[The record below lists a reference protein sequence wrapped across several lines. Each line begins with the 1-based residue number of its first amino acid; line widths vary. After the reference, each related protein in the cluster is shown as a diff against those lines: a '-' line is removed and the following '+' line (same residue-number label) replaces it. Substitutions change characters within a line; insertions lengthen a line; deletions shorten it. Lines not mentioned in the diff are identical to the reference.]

1 MIINPFPELEELLV
15 NGSHP
20 PTPRLLHLLEEMQI
34 GYKDLGDKIV
44 IDPSLEPFD
53 ETKIMLELADAL
65 SPSESVRF
73 EIYRDI
79 GSTNERVLANV
90 EYGQL
95 YICLAEHQTAGRG
108 RRGRRW
114 ISPFGHN
121 LYLSIGCYLQG
132 PLEAFGGLSLLVGMR
147 AVDVLR
153 ELGLSDVG
161 LKWPN
166 DLILDRGKLGGIL
179 IEFKSQEDHGVGVV
193 VGIGINLR
201 MNDHHASQIDQ
212 NWSATE
218 SYLNLSRNV
227 LAGRLSARLI
237 ETLREFDRHGFGNYL
252 SRWQDYNL
260 FAGQEVIVKRGSEH
274 FIGIDRGIDE
284 KGNLLLDTGGVMQ
297 RHNAGEVSLRPI
309 SDH

>member
-20 PTPRLLHLLEEMQI
+20 PSVRLLHVLEKMQI

-44 IDPSLEPFD
+44 IDPSLEPLD
-53 ETKIMLELADAL
+53 ERQVMSELADVL

-79 GSTNERVLANV
+79 GSTNEQVLANI

-95 YICLAEHQTAGRG
+95 YICLAEHQTAGKG

-114 ISPFGHN
+114 VSPFGHN

-132 PLEAFGGLSLLVGMR
+132 PLEALGGLSLLVGMR
-147 AVDVLR
+147 TVDVLR
-153 ELGLSDVG
+153 DLGLSDVG

-179 IEFKSQEDHGVGVV
+179 IEFKSQEGRGIGVV
-193 VGIGINLR
+193 VGTGINLR
-201 MNDHHASQIDQ
+201 MSDHHASQIDQ

-218 SYLNLSRNV
+218 SHLNLSRNV
-227 LAGRLSARLI
+227 LAGRLSAKLI
-237 ETLREFDRHGFGNYL
+237 ETLREFDRHGFGNYVSL
-252 SRWQDYNL
+252 WQDYNL
-260 FAGQEVIVKRGSEH
+260 FAGQEVCVTRGLEQ
-274 FIGIDRGIDE
+274 FNGIDRGIDE
-284 KGNLLLDTGGVMQ
+284 KGNLLLDTDDGMQ
-297 RHNAGEVSLRPI
+297 MHNSGEVSLRPI
-309 SDH
+309 SDQ